1 LLLFFKKEVLAFFF
15 QMISLLV
22 SDIDGTLVTS
32 DKRLTPA
39 AKQAARSLSD
49 HGVKLVLTSSRPP
62 RGVALFADAMGLDTP
77 RAGFNGGAIV
87 APDGKLLSFKPLEP
101 DVASTTLAHLQEA
114 GINPWLFTA
123 DEWLLINP
131 HGAYVECEQ
140 HTVQM
145 NFRVVPNFD
154 DVLDKAGKIMAAS
167 RDFAALAECETAL
180 QEQLC
185 TRASV
190 HRSQDYYLDIT
201 HPAAN
206 KGQAVRDAARLLD
219 IPLSETAC
227 IGDMPND
234 LPMFDVAAI
243 KIAMGNAPEFMR
255 ARADFVTHSNEA
267 DGWAH
272 AVNSYVVPRAKGD
285 P

>member
-1 LLLFFKKEVLAFFF
+1 
-15 QMISLLV
+15 MISLLI

-32 DKRLTPA
+32 DKRLTEA
-39 AKQAARSLSD
+39 TKQAARNLAE
-49 HGVKLVLTSSRPP
+49 HGIKLVLTSSRPP
-62 RGVALFADAMGLDTP
+62 HGVSLFADALSLDTP

-87 APDGKLLSFKPLEP
+87 GADGKLLSFKPLERET
-101 DVASTTLAHLQEA
+101 ARATLAHLQDA
-114 GINPWLFTA
+114 GIDPWVFTA

-131 HGAYVECEQ
+131 RGAYVDWEQ

-145 NFRVVPNFD
+145 PFRVVRNFD

-180 QEQLC
+180 QDQLGD
-185 TRASV
+185 RASV

-255 ARADFVTHSNEA
+255 ARADFVTHSNDA

-272 AVNSYVVPRAKGD
+272 AVNSYVVPHAKGD

>member
-1 LLLFFKKEVLAFFF
+1 
-15 QMISLLV
+15 MITLLV
-22 SDIDGTLVTS
+22 SDVDGTLVTS
-32 DKRLTPA
+32 DKRLTQA
-39 AKQAARSLSD
+39 VQQAAQNLAD
-49 HGVKLVLTSSRPP
+49 HGIKLVLTSSRPP
-62 RGVALFADAMGLDTP
+62 QGIALFADALGLKTP
-77 RAGFNGGAIV
+77 RAGFNGAAIV

-101 DVASTTLAHLQEA
+101 DTASAALAHLQDA
-114 GINPWLFTA
+114 GIDPWLFTA
-123 DEWLLINP
+123 DEWLLLNP
-131 HGAYVECEQ
+131 RGAYVDWEQ
-140 HTVQM
+140 HTVNM
-145 NFRVVPNFD
+145 PFRVVRNFD
-154 DVLDKAGKIMAAS
+154 DVLGKAGKIMAAS

-180 QEQLC
+180 QEQLGD
-185 TRASV
+185 RASV

-201 HPAAN
+201 HPDAS
-206 KGQAVRDAARLLD
+206 KGQAVRDASRLLG
-219 IPLSETAC
+219 IPLAETAC

-272 AVNSYVVPRAKGD
+272 AVNTYVVPHAKGD